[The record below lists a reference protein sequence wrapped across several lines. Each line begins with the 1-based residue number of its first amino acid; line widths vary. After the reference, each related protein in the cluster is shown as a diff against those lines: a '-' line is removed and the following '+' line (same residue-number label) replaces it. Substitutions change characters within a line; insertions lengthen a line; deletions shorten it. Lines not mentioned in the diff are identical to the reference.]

1 MLSPEKRAAIKSGL
15 LVLVGGLSVLLATEI
30 KSKKELSGLS
40 CQLRLM
46 LIANEVKPQFVVPL
60 KDAEEEAIVGM
71 ISLQEKVVIRLT
83 KTDGNFLLEEQCVRA
98 DGHKVL
104 MEIKRESISK

>member
-1 MLSPEKRAAIKSGL
+1 MVSLEKRATIKSGL
-15 LVLVGGLSVLLATEI
+15 LVLIGGLSVFLATEI
-30 KSKKELSGLS
+30 KNKKELSELS

-60 KDAEEEAIVGM
+60 KDSEDEAIVGM
-71 ISLQEKVVIRLT
+71 IGLEEKVMIRLT
-83 KTDGNFLLEEQCVRA
+83 KTDGIFLLEEQCVRT

-104 MEIKRESISK
+104 MEINRESISK